1 MGVVCRFDSEE
12 EAVTIANNTQYGL
25 AGKNGRERGREGGR
39 KRKKR
44 FLK

>member
-25 AGKNGRERGREGGR
+25 AGKNGRESEGGR
-39 KRKKR
+39 EEEKKEV
-44 FLK
+44 FL